1 MTAGPGSAR
10 GIGTL
15 PHMGIFKKVKTP
27 ELRGR
32 GTTARARIA
41 TAELL
46 NRGEFQV
53 GGQRPEELL
62 TGEGTMTTVRFELD
76 VAVAGAAPYRVK
88 VKQPVPT
95 MLFARMVAGTE
106 VGVLVDPDD
115 AKHVEID
122 FDAPVVEESLEDR
135 AKHDPTL
142 QALLDRRVDP
152 PPG

>member
-1 MTAGPGSAR
+1 
-10 GIGTL
+10 
-15 PHMGIFKKVKTP
+15 MGIFKKVKAP
-27 ELRGR
+27 DLRGR
-32 GTTARARIA
+32 GRPARARIA
-41 TAELL
+41 STELL

-53 GGQRPEELL
+53 SGTRAQDLL
-62 TGEGTMTTVRFELD
+62 TGGGTMTTVRFELD
-76 VAVAGAAPYRVK
+76 VAVDGAASYRVK

-115 AKHVEID
+115 ARHVEID
-122 FDAPVVEESLEDR
+122 FDAPIVEESLEDR

-152 PPG
+152 PAE